1 MTADS
6 SARAAA
12 ARRVPG
18 RSPILDV
25 VSDLHDDVAAARF
38 PLDLPGAAELRAL
51 RERVEVRIGAHL
63 LPRLKREEGPAVVVL
78 GGATGVGKSTL
89 VNSVVGAEVSPAGVV
104 RPTTTTPVLAVRG
117 EDAWLVSDHP
127 VTELAAL
134 VTHDDVPAGLA
145 LLDAPDLDSVR
156 DGNRD
161 LANLLLETADLWLF
175 VTTAARYGDAV
186 PWRVL
191 QEAHERGITV
201 AVVLNRVPRAVLG
214 EVRADLLDRLVEL
227 DMGEAPLFVVE
238 DVGPHECLLPEHVI
252 EPVRTWLSL
261 LGGRATSR
269 GVVRRTTQGVW
280 GTLRDELLDLADGI
294 TAQAMAAGTL
304 RSRAEQAVSAA
315 AGELVTALGT
325 GVASQGA
332 PTTRWLSAASTGG
345 PLAGLLSAPARL
357 RAGWRGARRAERD
370 HAAIALGEETRA
382 ALTSLIVDAATGA
395 EAALR
400 HAWSETGRGA
410 ESILERATD
419 PATRRERATAA
430 LAQWAQ
436 RTDATAD
443 RVAAEHRQVLA
454 PAGVSG
460 LLQAA
465 AAGLDGAA
473 RALRALGIDNATI
486 DSVRTDLH
494 ETATATVGAEAAP
507 YLERLDAL
515 GLRSDQGAGLRLR
528 ASELKDHR

>member
-1 MTADS
+1 M
-6 SARAAA
+6 
-12 ARRVPG
+12 PG

-38 PLDLPGAAELRAL
+38 PLDLPGAADLRAL
-51 RERVEVRIGAHL
+51 RERVAVQIGAHL

-89 VNSVVGAEVSPAGVV
+89 VNSVVGDEVTPAGVL

-117 EDAWLVSDHP
+117 DEAWLVSDHP
-127 VTELAAL
+127 VTELATV

-156 DGNRD
+156 EDHRD

-191 QEAHERGITV
+191 QEADERGITV
-201 AVVLNRVPRAVLG
+201 AVVLNRVPAAVLG
-214 EVRADLLDRLVEL
+214 EVRTDLLRRLVEL

-238 DVGPHECLLPEHVI
+238 DVGPHEGLLPESVI
-252 EPVRTWLSL
+252 EPLRTWLDL
-261 LGGRATSR
+261 LGGRSTSR

-280 GTLRDELLDLADGI
+280 GTLRNELHDLADGI

-304 RSRAEQAVSAA
+304 RSRAQQAVSATA
-315 AGELVTALGT
+315 EELVTSLGT
-325 GVASQGA
+325 GAATQGA
-332 PTTRWLSAASTGG
+332 PTTRWLSVASTGG
-345 PLAGLLSAPARL
+345 PLAGLLSAPTRL
-357 RAGWRGARRAERD
+357 RQGWRGARRTERD
-370 HAAIALGEETRA
+370 QAAGAVGEDARA
-382 ALTSLIVDAATGA
+382 ALASLVTDAATDA

-400 HAWSETGRGA
+400 HAWSESGRGA
-410 ESILERATD
+410 GPILGQAGDLADRQDRVAVV
-419 PATRRERATAA
+419 
-430 LAQWAQ
+430 LAQWAE
-436 RTDATAD
+436 RTDTTATSL
-443 RVAAEHRQVLA
+443 REEHAQALG
-454 PAGVSG
+454 PAGLSG

-473 RALRALGIDNATI
+473 RALHALGIEDQTV
-486 DSVRTDLH
+486 SGVRQDLH
-494 ETATATVGAEAAP
+494 EAATAAVRAEAEP
-507 YLERLDAL
+507 YLERLAAL